1 MTNGFLVQTLA
12 TICAGKT
19 VTLSRK
25 ELNLLAKETGMVH
38 LATWGGWKISYDRI
52 APDVY
57 IVKLGERFG
66 ADS

>member
-1 MTNGFLVQTLA
+1 MSNGFLVQTLA

-19 VTLSRK
+19 VILSRK

-38 LATWGGWKISYDRI
+38 LAAWGGWKISYERI
-52 APDVY
+52 APGVY
-57 IVKLGERFG
+57 SVKLGERFG